1 MEKNID
7 IVNYVKDV
15 ISIRKEFKCF
25 KQETKD
31 YHIDLEKLKDV
42 IHDLDSNSYY
52 YRFPTD
58 RNGNPHNLKINTDI
72 LKNILKFREKVDA
85 YLTFA
90 IPVLQEYGY
99 LESDYE
105 YE

>member
-1 MEKNID
+1 MFNRTNGQTSQVEKCSLAKTTLFLFPLWVNIY
-7 IVNYVKDV
+7 I
-15 ISIRKEFKCF
+15 IA
-25 KQETKD
+25 
-31 YHIDLEKLKDV
+31 KLKDV

-58 RNGNPHNLKINTDI
+58 RNGNPHNLKINTDM

-105 YE
+105 YEQ